1 MKHFQTSVRRCL
13 SLCFFGLL
21 PFTSKAKPI
30 EITFDAK
37 AYTEA
42 KDWRN
47 FIAELCKTLKE
58 APNYENGDTFH
69 LRIENGT
76 IFGTVP
82 AEPNDGNGKEPTD
95 TAKILSDVSTLTVE
109 TEHFSTASLR
119 NVFQRTKS
127 LYLPNTEYISGIS
140 QKIGLRIG
148 SKDFQ
153 TLSNMPKPIASEDCI
168 EPDLQSV
175 YAPNVTEIA
184 NAAFFRFE
192 ELQHFNDLE
201 RLPGEERPTFV
212 CTPLEA
218 DYFAA
223 KQAPKHTDISPIVI
237 TTKQKSNGKTVK
249 EYGGKSVKIGACA
262 FLGCRRLQH
271 VSAHASFIGSAAF
284 SASGIKSAHLL
295 LTASVQIGDDV
306 FFNCFSLKE
315 CFILLDRTEAGRIGS
330 CLNGFFWNCFA
341 LETVC
346 MPNITF
352 SFSKRR
358 KIRNTLTP
366 KDYQK
371 RSLTVFTNCFS
382 LKELDVRSFS
392 RDYGK
397 ILPYWLTQSN
407 LRLLSGKGTENAKKY
422 RSAALAAD
430 YVPENI
436 ADSEKIREYIRL
448 CSRPTRK
455 PVNLFQHK
463 APGESIYGK
472 PYCDLT
478 LLAGPGDKLQQ
489 IKSHLNR
496 SAIET
501 VIETDPFSFDPEKPF
516 LDLFALQGR
525 KAFFRFNDACMRWF
539 SFMTEKNGQST
550 TEQK

>member
-109 TEHFSTASLR
+109 TKHFSTASLR

-168 EPDLQSV
+168 EPDLRSV

-201 RLPGEERPTFV
+201 RFPAKNARLLFAPRLKPIILSQNRHRNIPTFLRSLLRQSKKV
-212 CTPLEA
+212 
-218 DYFAA
+218 
-223 KQAPKHTDISPIVI
+223 
-237 TTKQKSNGKTVK
+237 TVK
-249 EYGGKSVKIGACA
+249 
-262 FLGCRRLQH
+262 
-271 VSAHASFIGSAAF
+271 
-284 SASGIKSAHLL
+284 
-295 LTASVQIGDDV
+295 
-306 FFNCFSLKE
+306 
-315 CFILLDRTEAGRIGS
+315 
-330 CLNGFFWNCFA
+330 
-341 LETVC
+341 
-346 MPNITF
+346 P
-352 SFSKRR
+352 
-358 KIRNTLTP
+358 
-366 KDYQK
+366 
-371 RSLTVFTNCFS
+371 
-382 LKELDVRSFS
+382 
-392 RDYGK
+392 
-397 ILPYWLTQSN
+397 
-407 LRLLSGKGTENAKKY
+407 
-422 RSAALAAD
+422 
-430 YVPENI
+430 
-436 ADSEKIREYIRL
+436 
-448 CSRPTRK
+448 
-455 PVNLFQHK
+455 
-463 APGESIYGK
+463 
-472 PYCDLT
+472 
-478 LLAGPGDKLQQ
+478 
-489 IKSHLNR
+489 
-496 SAIET
+496 
-501 VIETDPFSFDPEKPF
+501 
-516 LDLFALQGR
+516 
-525 KAFFRFNDACMRWF
+525 
-539 SFMTEKNGQST
+539 
-550 TEQK
+550 